1 MHNHSYVQRLYNV
14 ILMFQKRL
22 KKQLFSLFT
31 FIFREELSNDLI
43 KNS

>member
-1 MHNHSYVQRLYNV
+1 MHNHSYVQRLYNFN
-14 ILMFQKRL
+14 LMFQKPL

-31 FIFREELSNDLI
+31 SIFREELSNDLI